1 MAMASGN
8 VEAFKRT
15 ITANNSGNVEAL
27 LDELDAAVEW
37 RPVLPVVLGG
47 NTTVYRGHDGVRQ
60 MLSDLDA
67 VLAERRLDFSEI
79 REEGDRIV
87 AAGRL
92 RIRGKRSGALTES
105 PFGWVG
111 DFENG
116 KGVCIRTSLNPNDP
130 HER

>member
-1 MAMASGN
+1 M
-8 VEAFKRT
+8 
-15 ITANNSGNVEAL
+15 
-27 LDELDAAVEW
+27 
-37 RPVLPVVLGG
+37 VLGG

-60 MLSDLDA
+60 MLRDLDA
-67 VLAERRLDFSEI
+67 VLAERQLDFSDI

-105 PFGWVG
+105 PFGWEG
-111 DFENG
+111 EFRNG
-116 KGVCIRTSLNPNDP
+116 KSVCIRTSLNPNDP